1 MPIPPRVSAGFPL
14 LTETVDVVILN
25 RPGIPGGS
33 DS

>member
-1 MPIPPRVSAGFPL
+1 MAPEEECQHEMFVL
-14 LTETVDVVILN
+14 ILN

>member
-1 MPIPPRVSAGFPL
+1 MVPSGVCL
-14 LTETVDVVILN
+14 LGLVKLN

>member
-1 MPIPPRVSAGFPL
+1 MAIQTRTPPGGTIIHSDQGV
-14 LTETVDVVILN
+14 N

>member
-1 MPIPPRVSAGFPL
+1 VAMGNFGEINVKTHNFPPHKVK
-14 LTETVDVVILN
+14 